1 MAIALQISLLILM
14 ISMISISATLTQLH
28 LISGVTEN
36 NSTSSGISP
45 KNNDVFALL
54 QLERDV
60 AKKEGS
66 LQELHSGKNSP
77 FDLLGEIKNDGKFK
91 PESGSFLPEYDSK
104 KHNNN

>member
-1 MAIALQISLLILM
+1 MHMVIAMQILLLM
-14 ISMISISATLTQLH
+14 LMISISATLTQLN
-28 LISGVTEN
+28 LVSGVTEN
-36 NSTSSGISP
+36 NSTTSATSP
-45 KNNDVFALL
+45 KNKDVFALL

-77 FDLLGEIKNDGKFK
+77 FELLGEIKNDGKFT
-91 PESGSFLPEYDSK
+91 PESGSFLPEYDTK

>member
-1 MAIALQISLLILM
+1 MHMVIAMQIFLLML
-14 ISMISISATLTQLH
+14 MISISATLTQLN
-28 LISGVTEN
+28 LVSGVTEN

-45 KNNDVFALL
+45 KSKDVFALL

-77 FDLLGEIKNDGKFK
+77 FGLLGEIKNEGKFT
-91 PESGSFLPEYDSK
+91 PESGSFLPEYSK
-104 KHNNN
+104 KHNDN

>member
-1 MAIALQISLLILM
+1 MVIALQIILLILM
-14 ISMISISATLTQLH
+14 ISMISISATLTQLN
-28 LISGVTEN
+28 LVSGVTEN

-45 KNNDVFALL
+45 KSKDVFALL

-77 FDLLGEIKNDGKFK
+77 FGLLGEIKNEGKFT
-91 PESGSFLPEYDSK
+91 PESGSFLPEYSK
-104 KHNNN
+104 KHNDN

>member
-1 MAIALQISLLILM
+1 MVIAMQIFLLML
-14 ISMISISATLTQLH
+14 MISISATLTQLH

-60 AKKEGS
+60 AKKEGT

-77 FDLLGEIKNDGKFK
+77 FALLGEIKNEGKFT
-91 PESGSFLPEYDSK
+91 PESGSFLPEYDNK
-104 KHNNN
+104 KHNDN